1 MKKGM
6 KDLYDLKENE
16 QRKIDYK
23 KYQLFE
29 NEWTR
34 ESKDEFQNPLLTRCA
49 LIINE
54 KLKSL
59 DEQLYQHFLNINL
72 NIGIVL
78 QRWLKCIFC
87 REFEI
92 KETLIFWDA
101 IFANEDDNN
110 YPLIFI
116 DFIALAMIINIRK
129 ELFEGEQTE
138 CFTLLFKYPQQD
150 NIVKIIKISERIKNS
165 IILFKKKQ
173 KVSIH
178 EILTGEKEPEENN
191 KKESIIK
198 NFISE
203 ENLLKVENTMKKGG
217 EILTGAFQSM
227 GGFLNKMQQKMMNK
241 NNETVN
247 VKIES
252 PHEANEKLFEIL
264 RKYSG
269 KMSKQDSR
277 ELSVVIDYLKG
288 CYE

>member
-1 MKKGM
+1 M
-6 KDLYDLKENE
+6 
-16 QRKIDYK
+16 
-23 KYQLFE
+23 
-29 NEWTR
+29 
-34 ESKDEFQNPLLTRCA
+34 
-49 LIINE
+49 
-54 KLKSL
+54 
-59 DEQLYQHFLNINL
+59 
-72 NIGIVL
+72 
-78 QRWLKCIFC
+78 
-87 REFEI
+87 
-92 KETLIFWDA
+92 
-101 IFANEDDNN
+101 
-110 YPLIFI
+110 
-116 DFIALAMIINIRK
+116 
-129 ELFEGEQTE
+129 
-138 CFTLLFKYPQQD
+138 
-150 NIVKIIKISERIKNS
+150 
-165 IILFKKKQ
+165 FKKKQ